1 MNYFKPIKNFT
12 KGRTQPIKGIV
23 IHIGE
28 GTAWQIYNT
37 FNSEPKSAQ
46 YLVLKNGDIWQFVLE
61 QDTAWHAGYKDRPTA
76 RLVLDNIELNPNT
89 YLIGIEFE
97 GFGTQDIT
105 EIQYVNG
112 SRLIGEI
119 AKRHGLE
126 LNRDEIL
133 RHHEIRQ
140 SKTCPA
146 LISVDKLIRY
156 AQNPPQIS
164 EIEDIKIKISL
175 LQKILELLRSIASFP
190 KLGKIN
196 DNERGEL

>member
-1 MNYFKPIKNFT
+1 MNYFKPVKNFT
-12 KGRTQPIKGIV
+12 KGRTQPVKGIV
-23 IHIGE
+23 VHIGE

-61 QDTAWHAGYKDRPTA
+61 QDTAWHAGYKDRPIA

-97 GFGTQDIT
+97 GYGTQDIT

-112 SRLIGEI
+112 GKLIGEI
-119 AKRHGLE
+119 SKRHGLG
-126 LNRDEIL
+126 LNRNEIL

-140 SKTCPA
+140 SKTCPG
-146 LISVDKLIRY
+146 LLSVEKLIRY
-156 AQNPPQIS
+156 AQSPPQIS
-164 EIEDIKIKISL
+164 EIESIQVKLSL
-175 LQKILELLRSIASFP
+175 LQKLLELLRLLQP
-190 KLGKIN
+190 YQKLGA
-196 DNERGEL
+196 DEGGERGY